1 VDLVA
6 LHLVGRPLVGLV
18 VLGVRDPAGLVG
30 PETLA
35 VVDPA
40 APEDM
45 NRVDPAVMEGMG
57 RVDLASPGAR
67 VGLANPAVRA
77 RVALADMI
85 LEGPGDLGI
94 QDRAERFMTAQ
105 DPQGRTAARVL
116 SQDRARLALTP
127 TLLDR
132 TPGHLHRVPA
142 VLDRTPGHL
151 RRMPAV
157 LDRTRR
163 ADRRWDPT
171 TRAEATRPEARLR
184 LAGATRPVAEI
195 RQAEATRRVE
205 ETHPAEPGPSS
216 RVRVACSAKLSGLA
230 RITDQERLRAGA
242 FHIEGSWVISP
253 DEENRTYRCDSS
265 RHRQLRAGRCGR
277 CN

>member
-1 VDLVA
+1 VA
-6 LHLVGRPLVGLV
+6 LDLVGRPLVDLAAQDLEA
-18 VLGVRDPAGLVG
+18 LG
-30 PETLA
+30 
-35 VVDPA
+35 DPA
-40 APEDM
+40 ARVSPEVLAARVGPGVLADM
-45 NRVDPAVMEGMG
+45 IRVAPEATGDMGPVG
-57 RVDLASPGAR
+57 RVDLASPVLQG
-67 VGLANPAVRA
+67 
-77 RVALADMI
+77 RVALEDMI
-85 LEGPGDLGI
+85 LEDPGELGI
-94 QDRAERFMTAQ
+94 RDRAERFMTAQ

-265 RHRQLRAGRCGR
+265 RHRQLRAGRSGR